1 METNKIY
8 LANAY
13 EKIKEIPDHS
23 IDLIYTDIPYLIGG
37 GGGASALSQRIEKNN
52 AELGNEKC
60 IEQLKKR
67 AADLKEKMDNATS
80 KSEYEKWHSQRGNV
94 LNKINLL
101 TNQNITTGIDYSILD
116 EFVRISKHIYIYIW
130 CSKEQIYDLM
140 QFFVGKHHCR
150 FNLLVWC
157 KTNGVP
163 ATNNT
168 WLPNLEHCLVF
179 KDDKAPK
186 YNDGYELKSKWYIS
200 STNKFD
206 KDQYNHP
213 TIKPL
218 ELVERHLKH
227 SCKPGDIVFDP
238 FVGSGTTCLAA
249 KHCGLKYIGFEI
261 NETYYKIATERLQG
275 MNQKGEFNLFDM
287 DYDLQDDDNSTT
299 D

>member
-23 IDLIYTDIPYLIGG
+23 IDLIYTDIPYLIGGG

-116 EFVRISKHIYIYIW
+116 EFVRISKHIYIYIYGAV
-130 CSKEQIYDLM
+130 K
-140 QFFVGKHHCR
+140 
-150 FNLLVWC
+150 N
-157 KTNGVP
+157 
-163 ATNNT
+163 
-168 WLPNLEHCLVF
+168 
-179 KDDKAPK
+179 
-186 YNDGYELKSKWYIS
+186 KSM
-200 STNKFD
+200 T
-206 KDQYNHP
+206 
-213 TIKPL
+213 
-218 ELVERHLKH
+218 
-227 SCKPGDIVFDP
+227 
-238 FVGSGTTCLAA
+238 
-249 KHCGLKYIGFEI
+249 
-261 NETYYKIATERLQG
+261 
-275 MNQKGEFNLFDM
+275 
-287 DYDLQDDDNSTT
+287 
-299 D
+299 